1 MFNIH
6 LQTLNEAQCICHR
19 LICATLGTFS
29 LSQHFMLGF
38 VVKDLSTNLFLP

>member
-19 LICATLGTFS
+19 LICTTLGTFS